1 MNEKEGGAVVLTL
14 GVLHGDGIG
23 YEIVESAK
31 AIASAAAL
39 HAGVAVQWKTLQMGE
54 EAIKQFGTSM
64 PDETIAHLSEL
75 EGWLMGPHDSLSYPA
90 ELKELRNPS
99 GELRHHFDL
108 YANIRPIQSSPFV
121 RGMIDE
127 ADLVIYRENTEGFYV
142 DRNMF
147 QGVGEM
153 MVTPDVALTT
163 GVFTRKAI
171 ERIAHAAFQKA
182 QRRRKKV
189 TIVHKANVI
198 KLGSG
203 FFLSLCREVGKQY
216 PDVKVDDYHIDAMCA
231 HLVRRMPD
239 FDVIVTENMFGDIL
253 SDLAGELVG
262 SLGLASSINASA
274 SKVMAQAAHGSAPD
288 IAGKGIANPIGM
300 IDSTALLFEWLGEQ
314 KKDRDLTLLSS
325 IMRESVTATLKE
337 GIATPDLG
345 GQATT
350 NEFTDH
356 VINLM
361 TEGKIC
367 K

>member
-1 MNEKEGGAVVLTL
+1 MLTL

-39 HAGVAVQWKTLQMGE
+39 HAGVAVQWKPLQMGE

-64 PDETIAHLSEL
+64 PDETISCLSEL
-75 EGWLMGPHDSLSYPA
+75 DGWLMGPHDSLSYPVD
-90 ELKELRNPS
+90 LQELRNPS

-108 YANIRPIQSSPFV
+108 YANIRPIQSNPFV
-121 RGMIDE
+121 HGVIKE
-127 ADLVIYRENTEGFYV
+127 ADLVIFRENTEGFYV
-142 DRNMF
+142 DRNMY

-153 MVTPDVALTT
+153 MLTPDVVLTT

-171 ERIAHAAFQKA
+171 ERIAHATFQKA
-182 QRRRKKV
+182 QQRRKRV

-203 FFLSLCREVGKQY
+203 FFLSLCQEVGKQY
-216 PDVKVDDYHIDAMCA
+216 PDVIVDDYHIDAMCA
-231 HLVRRMPD
+231 HFVRRMAD
-239 FDVIVTENMFGDIL
+239 FDVVVTENMFGDIL

-262 SLGLASSINASA
+262 SLGLAGSINASA

-314 KKDRDLTLLSS
+314 KNDRDLTLLSS
-325 IMRESVTATLKE
+325 IMRESVTATLKSS
-337 GIATPDLG
+337 IATPDLG

-350 NEFTDH
+350 KEFTDH

-361 TEGKIC
+361 TEGTTC